1 MIKKI
6 TSLLLFSFL
15 LFCTAGAV
23 PLAPQGITAEFF
35 DFTKQQ
41 KLFYQSDWL
50 KLAENQI
57 FPEIKRRYPELNEAQ
72 ARQITANFLNDRTP
86 GIPRKSKDEAGFM
99 EFLAIRKFMTERNP
113 SERYKKRFLAYGLKL
128 AAKYPESLVTAQL
141 VFRGLKNAGS
151 IRFLNLSE
159 LNRKK
164 LHPYLKLMLQGE
176 YFARLAWKIR
186 GGGYADTVTEKGWQ
200 GFAENIDKAV
210 IFFEKAHQ
218 QYPEAPEAAAAMI
231 EMSLHLKRLMDNKV
245 FYLKK
250 ALQAQA
256 DHFDA
261 MSAYTW
267 FSRPR
272 WCGTEENL
280 LREAKMFFAL
290 TGGYPR
296 LARNGLHLLQAY
308 LTEIPVAGN
317 IRYFSIKENYTEVK
331 NLFDTLAAIQPLSPG
346 EKMFYGTAAL
356 LADDRATCQKLIKS
370 FTKEDIAFAKTLR
383 HGGIPQL
390 YWINFPALHD
400 ALGSNKIPADGA
412 VLENLIKNEKNPTRK
427 KALIEFYIVL
437 EGKMD
442 ILDYRGWMP
451 GVYRL
456 CSDFKSDKQFLKKVL
471 DMGADVEAGSPVTGI
486 RPLYFGLKDKTGDEL
501 LTLLLKAGADPNA
514 PWGIHPPLYYSLIR
528 GLPQERI
535 RQLLEAG
542 ADPDQRF
549 GANFTALHGC
559 IKKHEAVKLLIEYKA
574 QLNVVS
580 KYRQTPLDLAEKY
593 GSPETVRLLRA
604 HGAKRAS
611 EL

>member
-6 TSLLLFSFL
+6 TFLLFFSFL
-15 LFCTAGAV
+15 LFCHAGTV
-23 PLAPQGITAEFF
+23 PLAPQGITAKFF
-35 DFTKQQ
+35 DFTQKQ
-41 KLFYQSDWL
+41 KLFFQSDWL
-50 KLAENQI
+50 KLAEDQI
-57 FPEIKRRYPELNEAQ
+57 FPEIKRRYPELTEIQ
-72 ARQITANFLNDRTP
+72 ARRIAANFLNNRTP

-113 SERYKKRFLAYGLKL
+113 SERHKKRFLFYGLKL
-128 AAKYPESLVTAQL
+128 AGKYPESLVTAQL
-141 VFRGLKNAGS
+141 VFRGLKNADS
-151 IRFLNLSE
+151 IRFLNLSG
-159 LNRKK
+159 LKRKK
-164 LHPYLKLMLQGE
+164 LHPYLELMLQGE
-176 YFARLAWKIR
+176 YFARLAWKMR
-186 GGGYADTVTEKGWQ
+186 GGGYADSVTAKGWQ

-210 IFFEKAHQ
+210 IFFEKAHRL
-218 QYPEAPEAAAAMI
+218 YPSVPEAATAMI

-256 DHFDA
+256 NYFDA

-272 WCGTEENL
+272 WCGTKENL

-290 TGGYPR
+290 SEKYPR

-308 LTEIPVAGN
+308 LTEIPTDEN
-317 IRYFSIKENYTEVK
+317 IRYFSVKENYSEIK
-331 NLFDTLAAIQPLSPG
+331 KLFENLALSGDLSSG

-356 LADDRATCQKLIKS
+356 LANDRATCKKLIKS
-370 FTKEDIAFAKTLR
+370 FTKEDLAFAKTLR

-390 YWINFPALHD
+390 YRFNFPALHA
-400 ALGSNKIPADGA
+400 ALGNNKIPADGA
-412 VLENLIKNEKNPTRK
+412 VLENLIANEKNPIHK

-437 EGKMD
+437 KGDID

-456 CSDFKSDKQFLKKVL
+456 CSSFKSNQKFLEKVL
-471 DMGADVEAGSPVTGI
+471 AMGADVEAGSPVTGI
-486 RPLYFGLKDKTGDEL
+486 RPLYFGLKDKTSGRL

-514 PWGIHPPLYYSLIR
+514 PWGIHPPLYYSLQR
-528 GLPQERI
+528 GLPLERI
-535 RQLLEAG
+535 RQLLAAG
-542 ADPDQRF
+542 ANPDQRF

-559 IKKHEAVKLLIEYKA
+559 IKKYEAVKLLIEYKA

-593 GSPETVRLLRA
+593 GSPQTVKLLRDN
-604 HGAKRAS
+604 GAKRAS